1 MKKKIDKKIRALIE
15 NAAKFR
21 HRCMFIIVG
30 DRGRDQ
36 VINLHYL
43 MTTASVRKKP
53 SVLWCYKKELG
64 FSSHRKKQMKRIKKM
79 QSKGL
84 YDKDV
89 DNPFELFITT
99 TDIKY

>member
-36 VINLHYL
+36 VVNLHYL

-53 SVLWCYKKELG
+53 SVLW
-64 FSSHRKKQMKRIKKM
+64 
-79 QSKGL
+79 
-84 YDKDV
+84 
-89 DNPFELFITT
+89 
-99 TDIKY
+99 